1 MLSNEEFR
9 VMKNQ
14 IVELQTENEDLSQK
28 IEVLLDCNRQI
39 TLIKQ
44 TISDIKEEIDKSKAE
59 YAKTIE
65 SLNNQ
70 LEDYQDGKVPTSII
84 NSFYNS
90 IAKLKNQ
97 EDLQLNNAKSKLESE
112 TSNLVELSQ
121 KEAEL
126 YEQIDSTASQEQ
138 LISNQIQDYNNFF
151 NSFAVLKP
159 QIETCMGC
167 GLLIQDLCT
176 KLTNL
181 KKERSVQSGRR
192 FRLKNWKLRKTQDYQ
207 IQSELM
213 LKHEQ
218 DLQRINEKSKGVET
232 ELHDVENQLRN
243 EITNLSKEEYEILE
257 AQSANEKYK
266 KETDNIT
273 KKAHDNIMTIKNKK
287 IPDID
292 NRNHNIQSE
301 INNYGIKKKKLL
313 QKKLEMIQQLEK
325 RIDWER
331 QTLQK
336 KDIVSPIVEELTNV
350 EEQNLLEKEQMEKEI
365 KSLEERLQ
373 WLQADAEKKTLII
386 KELEKVV
393 PLDQPVDED
402 TCLKMF
408 YKSLDDVQV
417 TNGALLND
425 LQMVGNELQGIEGEN
440 QSLKTILSQIDGTSN
455 VNADKSGKKNKDQN
469 ENNDDQN
476 NNDN

>member
-1 MLSNEEFR
+1 MLSNEEFN
-9 VMKNQ
+9 VMKRQ
-14 IVELQTENEDLSQK
+14 LVELQTENDDLSQK
-28 IEVLLDCNRQI
+28 IEVLLESNRQI
-39 TLIKQ
+39 NLIKQ
-44 TISDIKEEIDKSKAE
+44 TISDIKEDVDKSKAE
-59 YAKTIE
+59 YTKTIE

-70 LEDYQDGKVPTSII
+70 LEEYQDGKVPSSII
-84 NSFYNS
+84 NTFYNS
-90 IAKLKNQ
+90 FAKLNFQ
-97 EDLQLNNAKSKLESE
+97 EELQLNNAKSKLESE
-112 TSNLVELSQ
+112 TTNLVELSQ

-126 YEQIDSTASQEQ
+126 YEKIDSTASQEQ
-138 LISNQIQDYNNFF
+138 LILNQIQDYNQFF
-151 NSFAVLKP
+151 ESFLVLQP
-159 QIETCMGC
+159 QIETCKGC
-167 GLLIQDLCT
+167 GLFIQDLST
-176 KLTNL
+176 RLTNL

-192 FRLKNWKLRKTQDYQ
+192 FRLQNWKKRKTQDYQ
-207 IQSELM
+207 IQSDLM

-218 DLQRINEKSKGVET
+218 DLQRINEKLSNVEG
-232 ELHDVENQLRN
+232 ELHGIEAQLRN
-243 EITNLSKEEYEILE
+243 EVTNLSKEEYSILE
-257 AQSANEKYK
+257 AQSENEKYV
-266 KETDNIT
+266 KETENII
-273 KKAHDNIMTIKNKK
+273 KKSQNHISNIKNKK
-287 IPDID
+287 IPDIEA
-292 NRNHNIQSE
+292 HLLSIQNE

-373 WLQADAEKKTLII
+373 WLQADAEKKTIII

-440 QSLKTILSQIDGTSN
+440 SSLKTILRQLDETDEPN
-455 VNADKSGKKNKDQN
+455 EKGKKNENKEQNQN
-469 ENNDDQN
+469 EDENQN
-476 NNDN
+476 

>member
-97 EDLQLNNAKSKLESE
+97 EELQLNSAKSKLESE

-126 YEQIDSTASQEQ
+126 YEQIDGTASQEQ

-207 IQSELM
+207 IQSDLM

-218 DLQRINEKSKGVET
+218 DLQRINEKSKGVEA

-257 AQSANEKYK
+257 AQSANEKYE
-266 KETDNIT
+266 KETENIT

-331 QTLQK
+331 QTIQK

-440 QSLKTILSQIDGTSN
+440 QSLKTILSQLDGTSN
-455 VNADKSGKKNKDQN
+455 VDADKKDDKSGKQNKDQN
-469 ENNDDQN
+469 ENNDD
-476 NNDN
+476 